1 MLCRVIFGA
10 RRWCL
15 FLRSKHRFKL
25 LKAAGA
31 EAMAANTAALW
42 EEVASI
48 LSTGWP
54 AYSDSV
60 AKGSKG

>member
-1 MLCRVIFGA
+1 MFFPGEQASFQVA
-10 RRWCL
+10 E
-15 FLRSKHRFKL
+15 
-25 LKAAGA
+25 AAAA
-31 EAMAANTAALW
+31 EAMAANTPALW